1 MTDNPNKKSLWDKI
15 HIDPAMLLI
24 LLALLVY
31 SALVIWSASGQD
43 IGMMERKIGQ
53 IAMGLVI
60 MVVMAQIPPRV
71 YEGWAPY
78 LYIFCIVLLVAVDA
92 FGAISKGAQRWL
104 DLGVVR
110 FQPSEIAKIAV
121 PLMVARFINRDV
133 CPPSLKN
140 TAIALVLIFLP
151 TLLVAAQPD
160 LGTSILIALSGLFV
174 LFLSG
179 LSWRLIGI
187 AVVLVAAFIP
197 ILWFFLMHDYQR
209 QRVMMLLD
217 PETDPLGAGYHII
230 QSKIAIGSGGLRG
243 KGWLHGTQSQL
254 EFLPERHTDF
264 IFAVLAEEL
273 GLVGILI
280 LLALYVL
287 LIMRGLW
294 IAARAQT
301 TFWPRD
307 GRRVDADFIR
317 LCLRKYWYGE
327 WYSAGC
333 WRPAPAGELRRL
345 GTDRVDGRV
354 WYRDVDPYPQ
364 KNVVKKRIKIRGSEC
379 VSSGWGSALRQVYLR
394 PAQVMMVSNRQP
406 SRRRSLRFVM
416 ARSLKSAVPIPF
428 MNRSMPARIR
438 ITSATAKATKLF
450 RIPPALARLALPPF
464 MMPSPAAI

>member
-15 HIDPAMLLI
+15 HLDPTMLLI
-24 LLALLVY
+24 LLALLTY

-43 IGMMERKIGQ
+43 MGMMERKIGQ
-53 IAMGLVI
+53 IAMGIVI
-60 MVVMAQIPPRV
+60 MIVMAQIPPRV

-78 LYIFCIVLLVAVDA
+78 LYIFCIILLVAVDA

-104 DLGVVR
+104 DLGIVR

-160 LGTSILIALSGLFV
+160 LGTSILVALSGLFV

-273 GLVGILI
+273 GRHVKNQRQQPGGERHHQVVEKNACGDRRGAGKH
-280 LLALYVL
+280 ALKIVDFQ
-287 LIMRGLW
+287 MHAHAEHNQHQQRRDP
-294 IAARAQT
+294 RAN
-301 TFWPRD
+301 
-307 GRRVDADFIR
+307 GG
-317 LCLRKYWYGE
+317 K
-327 WYSAGC
+327 
-333 WRPAPAGELRRL
+333 
-345 GTDRVDGRV
+345 
-354 WYRDVDPYPQ
+354 
-364 KNVVKKRIKIRGSEC
+364 
-379 VSSGWGSALRQVYLR
+379 SGWRVIGDNREQQR
-394 PAQVMMVSNRQP
+394 P
-406 SRRRSLRFVM
+406 
-416 ARSLKSAVPIPF
+416 
-428 MNRSMPARIR
+428 
-438 ITSATAKATKLF
+438 
-450 RIPPALARLALPPF
+450 
-464 MMPSPAAI
+464 